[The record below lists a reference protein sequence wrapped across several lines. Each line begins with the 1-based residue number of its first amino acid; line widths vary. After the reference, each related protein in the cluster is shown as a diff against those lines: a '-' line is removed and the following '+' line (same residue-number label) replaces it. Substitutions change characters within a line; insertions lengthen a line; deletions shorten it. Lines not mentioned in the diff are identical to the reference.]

1 MSVKPEEAQSGA
13 SSATSPG
20 RSTTTYR
27 SRISPLTVHRS
38 IVVGHSWTSSFL
50 QGRGSRPPPS
60 EEKSTTFLVALDAG
74 SSQGRTSRPSCI
86 SPVTEGDS
94 ETEGRYCPIGH
105 CCNREETMK
114 NQHLAR
120 LIGVAALGVSGLGG
134 AGMLIPSLG
143 ATGIAGALPTC
154 TAAGGT
160 GLTASVIATTNQ
172 AITGATDA
180 TGCDL
185 GIYVGPGVTSVT
197 ISHATV
203 TGANDHG
210 IFAQDTSGLQVTNS
224 TVSGN
229 GVAPTAGIAENK
241 AIELVGV
248 SNSTVSGNTVSG
260 NLADGGIGVADD
272 GQVA

>member
-1 MSVKPEEAQSGA
+1 MARPSPNRATGVGIVGSNPDQSP
-13 SSATSPG
+13 SSETGRAVVNVQLTEPG
-20 RSTTTYR
+20 RRTR
-27 SRISPLTVHRS
+27 GSRVSPVRPALPKLLR
-38 IVVGHSWTSSFL
+38 TSLEAVDPQGQCECCGTFLDFL

-160 GLTASVIATTNQ
+160 GLTASVIA
-172 AITGATDA
+172 A
-180 TGCDL
+180 
-185 GIYVGPGVTSVT
+185 
-197 ISHATV
+197 
-203 TGANDHG
+203 
-210 IFAQDTSGLQVTNS
+210 
-224 TVSGN
+224 
-229 GVAPTAGIAENK
+229 
-241 AIELVGV
+241 
-248 SNSTVSGNTVSG
+248 
-260 NLADGGIGVADD
+260 
-272 GQVA
+272 